1 MPGDVLVAVGEVLR
15 PWGLRGEV
23 RVKPLTDRPKERFEA
38 IIGSMTPD
46 ERVKP
51 AIINGSRRS
60 RIAKGSGTQV
70 ADVNRLLKQYAQL
83 KQMMKGLKQMQGRMG
98 KFKGAMPFLPR

>member
-1 MPGDVLVAVGEVLR
+1 MGPLDQILGMLPFGRA
-15 PWGLRGEV
+15 LRGLPKDLDGEQAD
-23 RVKPLTDRPKERFEA
+23 LTRFEA

-51 AIINGSRRS
+51 AIINGSRRA

-70 ADVNRLLKQYAQL
+70 ADVNRLLKHYAQL
-83 KQMMKGLKQMQGRMG
+83 KQMMKGLKQMEGRMG

>member
-1 MPGDVLVAVGEVLR
+1 MIPMFKGTKGM
-15 PWGLRGEV
+15 
-23 RVKPLTDRPKERFEA
+23 PKELKGEEQDLKRFEA
-38 IIGSMTPD
+38 IISSMTPD

-83 KQMMKGLKQMQGRMG
+83 KQMMKGLKQMEGRMG
-98 KFKGAMPFLPR
+98 KLKGALPFLPR